1 MNVSFAYQEVQKGFS
16 QILQGGGLCGVP
28 TETVY
33 GLAGNAYDDRV
44 IAEIFS
50 LKGRPTFNPLILHYK
65 NIFSLQEDV
74 VWPSQA
80 TQLAKA
86 FWPGPLTLVL
96 NRSPNTK
103 ISTLASA
110 GLPTVAVR
118 IPAHQIFLDLLK
130 TLSFPLAAPSANP
143 SGRLSPTKASHVRE
157 SFPSLPLLDGGDCA
171 LGLESTVINLTKNH
185 PILLR
190 PGALPVE
197 EIELVLGEKVHCSQA
212 TPSDPHV
219 FYSPGMLA
227 SHYAPFKPLRMNARS
242 VSAQEGLLAFGPSVF
257 PGALVTLNLSPK
269 GNLVEAAS
277 LFFDYLHQLQAYPCG
292 GIAVMPIPE
301 EGLGITLNDRLKRAC
316 GRMH

>member
-1 MNVSFAYQEVQKGFS
+1 MSVSFEYQEVQQGFS
-16 QILQGGGLCGVP
+16 QILQEGGICGVP

-33 GLAGNAYDDRV
+33 GLAGSAYDDRV

-50 LKGRPTFNPLILHYK
+50 LKGRPSFNPLILHYK
-65 NIFSLQEDV
+65 DVFSLQDDV
-74 VWPSQA
+74 VWPSKA
-80 TQLAKA
+80 TKLAKA

-96 NRSPNTK
+96 NRSLKTQ

-110 GLPTVAVR
+110 GLATVAVR
-118 IPAHQIFLDLLK
+118 IPAHPIFLDLLK
-130 TLSFPLAAPSANP
+130 TLPFPLAAPSANP

-157 SFPSLPLLDGGDCA
+157 SFPSLPLLDGGDCF

-197 EIELVLGEKVHCSQA
+197 EIELVLGEKVQCSQLA
-212 TPSDPHV
+212 SSDPQV

-227 SHYAPFKPLRMNARS
+227 SHYAPLKPLRMNAQS
-242 VSAQEGLLAFGPSVF
+242 VDAQEGLLAFGPSVL
-257 PGALVTLNLSPK
+257 PGSLLTLNLSPK
-269 GNLVEAAS
+269 SNLVEAAS
-277 LFFDYLHQLQAYPCG
+277 LFFDYLHQLEASLCG

-301 EGLGITLNDRLKRAC
+301 EGLGIALNDRLKRAC